1 VKATV
6 LHDEHGRIIAISK
19 IEDPQKSGSKF
30 VKAGM
35 IPRARQRCVEIN
47 LGKEL
52 DSRPLSELHNEYRV
66 DVAASKLVRKT
77 EPNG

>member
-19 IEDPQKSGSKF
+19 IEDPQKSG
-30 VKAGM
+30 
-35 IPRARQRCVEIN
+35 EIN